1 MNIKLNIKT
10 ISIVIAIIIFQFA
23 NSQTISFSKD
33 ELKRIN
39 PLIQK
44 GVKIKNDEH
53 EGVSWIKS
61 KNVDI
66 VRSDTFNS
74 STATMSIYF
83 GITKINGKVKVM
95 PLRIVNTLNVDN
107 WIFFDKISIL
117 YGTLKQ
123 KRNGTREKFTIYDDD
138 TVRNASGGGVTEK
151 SDVVV
156 SDEVMLFLKAITSN
170 PKPIHIRYSGKEKY
184 YEKFYGVF
192 LKKFPKK
199 LLPVLDSYLALVKEF
214 EKDK

>member
-1 MNIKLNIKT
+1 MKT
-10 ISIVIAIIIFQFA
+10 KSIITIILVFLFQFA

-83 GITKINGKVKVM
+83 GITKINGKVKIM
-95 PLRIVNTLNVDN
+95 PLRIVNTLNINN
-107 WIFFDKISIL
+107 WIFFNKISIL

-138 TVRNASGGGVTEK
+138 TVRNVNGGGVTEK

-192 LKKFPKK
+192 LKKFSKK
-199 LLPVLDSYLALVKEF
+199 FLPVLDSYLALVKEF